1 MAVVF
6 TTCLNQPGEALPI
19 LSKALADRGVRVMA
33 EISLNEKDTRNP
45 DAGGE
50 LLRQIIAADPL
61 KGLEEG
67 TTGLEQQ
74 QVRDVKQ

>member
-6 TTCLNQPGEALPI
+6 TTCLNQPGEALPV
-19 LSKALADRGVRVMA
+19 LSRALAGRGVRVMA
-33 EISLNEKDTRNP
+33 EISMNEKDTRNP

-61 KGLEEG
+61 RGMEEG
-67 TTGLEQQ
+67 KPGRDPQRVL
-74 QVRDVKQ
+74 DVKQ